1 MKSRKIGLTFLT
13 LILILSVISIIP
25 IDNTYAY
32 TGIEDYQDW
41 KGNNIENSQVFY
53 QHDMWESGSTNT
65 LVVAYQNSS
74 DINNVYLAWYNIDTK
89 AQPNTEFEP
98 YMLQKIVLTNPY
110 QGRISMMKYHDD
122 NSIIFVVEEYVTSKP
137 YLQWFTAYAPNST
150 YSTYDCLSSRLLSLG
165 EYKAGLSNIVKLGN
179 KYWVSF
185 INIPGV
191 SGRTIV
197 VLCDNTGNYYEL
209 LTIDGASNREH
220 DYVLLISGQYMGSTV
235 NRVNELYII
244 LKYGGTEKGRVITCN
259 ANNGTFRELTDGIY
273 TYYPNRNQSYSAN
286 YVSCM
291 GSDYGDG
298 FIGSVVYSYK
308 DGDGDLKLSAIKFVD
323 NYASASNGN
332 DTKSYVAAGGLNP
345 AGCYDDLGSD
355 NTDFLSRIVY
365 DETYKYSKITI
376 DTYSFSPTDITLE
389 TSKTTGYF
397 GDSITDN
404 LQLEY
409 WKGRYYRIEVDYSY
423 YLHVYATTVIEAQPP
438 PIDYV
443 YTTVGALNPDG
454 TNETYTGLTT
464 YMYLVDLQNIDQTK
478 LSEIGFGFSG
488 NATDISTYKVGL
500 GVYYASN
507 RQTISM
513 NNPLTLIYAKEY
525 TYTGQPLSYKTIT
538 DYPNINIPKNSIVAI
553 AYSSTVDLCVNKT
566 VDVKHLYSL
575 QGYLPSNAGFVY
587 DEGNVGIVLYA
598 KFLSQSVGEGAGDII
613 VGDAPYTIDIVGNII
628 GLSSWIGMSSSIFG
642 MLLWCVTVFSALLLI
657 TKLSSN
663 IPSVVYVV
671 ILVGIT
677 FVYQG
682 IGLIPIWF
690 TVIMSLCIV
699 GVSALAFSKVVSG
712 EGG

>member
-32 TGIEDYQDW
+32 TGLEEYYDW
-41 KGNNIENSQVFY
+41 KYNNIEHRQVFY
-53 QHDMWESGSTNT
+53 QHDMWESGYTNT
-65 LVVAYQNSS
+65 LVIAYRNSS
-74 DINNVYLAWYNIDTK
+74 SVYLAWYNIDTK

-98 YMLQKIVLTNPY
+98 YMLQYVPTLHLGFQFSLIEYIDDKVLL
-110 QGRISMMKYHDD
+110 
-122 NSIIFVVEEYVTSKP
+122 VVASYEGVSTYIEWYSC
-137 YLQWFTAYAPNST
+137 YAFNST
-150 YSTYDCLSSRLLSLG
+150 YSNSTRISDVKLLSS
-165 EYKAGLSNIVKLGN
+165 GLEENIGMSNIVKLGN
-179 KYWVSF
+179 KYWVSLYY
-185 INIPGV
+185 IYV
-191 SGRTIV
+191 S
-197 VLCDNTGNYYEL
+197 NTVRFNTCSHVGDVYYDDTLFSYTAEVCKNDYMIL
-209 LTIDGASNREH
+209 VTGQYLGSTSNR
-220 DYVLLISGQYMGSTV
+220 L
-235 NRVNELYII
+235 NELYI
-244 LKYGGTEKGRVITCN
+244 LCVDKEVIYSTGVVIAVN
-259 ANNGTFRELTDGIY
+259 SNNGTHRKISGVYSDFPSPENT
-273 TYYPNRNQSYSAN
+273 YSAN

-291 GSDYGDG
+291 GLDYGDG
-298 FIGSVVYSYK
+298 FIGSIVYSFK
-308 DGDGDLKLSAIKFVD
+308 DEDGDLKISAIKFVD
-323 NYASASNGN
+323 NYASASYGY
-332 DTKSYVAAGGLNP
+332 DTETYVGAGGLNP

-355 NTDFLSRIVY
+355 SSDFLSRIVY

-376 DTYSFSPTDITLE
+376 DTYCFGLDTITLE

-438 PIDYV
+438 PIDYI
-443 YTTVGALNPDG
+443 YTTVGAINPDG

-464 YMYLVDLQNIDQTK
+464 YMYLVDLQNIAQTK

-488 NATDISTYKVGL
+488 NATDIATYKVGL
-500 GVYYASN
+500 GIYYASN
-507 RQTISM
+507 MQTISM
-513 NNPLTLIYAKEY
+513 SNPLTLIFTKEY
-525 TYTGQPLSYKTIT
+525 TYTGQPLGYKTIT

-598 KFLSQSVGEGAGDII
+598 KFLSQSVGEGAEDII

-628 GLSSWIGMSSSIFG
+628 GLSSWLGMSSSIFG
-642 MLLWCVTVFSALLLI
+642 MLLWCVTVFGALLLI

-712 EGG
+712 EG